1 MLEKEVQAKNVEHCV
16 GYTSPVKGV
25 KDLLPDEIKN
35 SKVAYPDLDK
45 LPSLES
51 FRDLGDFIKV
61 YDRIWTEINA
71 SNL

>member
-1 MLEKEVQAKNVEHCV
+1 M
-16 GYTSPVKGV
+16 

-35 SKVAYPDLDK
+35 SKVAYPDFDK
-45 LPSLES
+45 LPPLES